1 MSSIDEFMEYCIQI
15 LDANIG
21 KRSKR
26 IVNKARSIKDLN
38 DGSDIHDY
46 EEFIH
51 QIELNISVISGK
63 NNAVNIC
70 NNIRSKA
77 IELNFDRQT
86 MAIYNSLKT
95 ETTELSITE
104 FLRKINIKDIYAFRT
119 KVMGTTDGKNQ
130 MASSVAN
137 KIDDFLMKNVLPT
150 ENAVNKYA
158 TYLAYKSCEDIKKIK
173 IDIIEKI
180 KIQVRK
186 ELTRKAV
193 MVEIKNMFK
202 KYPNPAQSDIDD
214 FVKHIHLLNLNVH
227 EDELRQQILH
237 EMLYNKFNES
247 KDIKGSSELAQFL
260 DIIKT
265 YDDKKDISKEMQRQG
280 IIYLIEDDSGLSEKS
295 LDEFIKLVKT
305 HQSGKY

>member
-1 MSSIDEFMEYCIQI
+1 MSSIDEFMEYCTRI

-38 DGSDIHDY
+38 DRSDIHDY

-51 QIELNISVISGK
+51 MIELNISVISGK

-70 NNIRSKA
+70 NDIRSKA
-77 IELNFDRQT
+77 IELNFNRQA
-86 MAIYNSLKT
+86 MDIYNSLKT

-119 KVMGTTDGKNQ
+119 KAMGVADGQKPLG
-130 MASSVAN
+130 SSMAN
-137 KIDDFLMKNVLPT
+137 KIDDFLIKHLLPT

-158 TYLAYKSCEDIKKIK
+158 TFLAYKSCEDIKKIK

-180 KIQVRK
+180 KIQVKK
-186 ELTRKAV
+186 ELTRKAI
-193 MVEIKNMFK
+193 MIEIKNLFK
-202 KYPNPAQSDIDD
+202 KYPNPTQTDIDD
-214 FVKHIHLLNLNVH
+214 FVKHIHLLDLKIQ

-237 EMLYNKFNES
+237 EMLYNKFN
-247 KDIKGSSELAQFL
+247 KPRDIGESSELAQFL

-280 IIYLIEDDSGLSEKS
+280 IIYLIEDESGVSEKS
-295 LDEFIKLVKT
+295 LDEIIKLVKT
-305 HQSGKY
+305 HQQ

>member
-26 IVNKARSIKDLN
+26 IVNKVRSVKDLN
-38 DGSDIHDY
+38 DRSDIHDY

-70 NNIRSKA
+70 NDIRSKA
-77 IELNFDRQT
+77 IELNFNKQAMD
-86 MAIYNSLKT
+86 IYNSLKT
-95 ETTELSITE
+95 ETLELSITE
-104 FLRKINIKDIYAFRT
+104 FLRKINIKDICAFRT
-119 KVMGTTDGKNQ
+119 KAMGITDGKKP

-137 KIDDFLMKNVLPT
+137 KIDDFLIKHLLPT

-158 TYLAYKSCEDIKKIK
+158 TFLAYKSCEDIKKIK
-173 IDIIEKI
+173 IEIIEKV
-180 KIQVRK
+180 KTQVKK

-193 MVEIKNMFK
+193 MIEIKNLFK
-202 KYPNPAQSDIDD
+202 KYPNPTQSDIDD
-214 FVKHIHLLNLNVH
+214 FVKHIHLLKLNIP

-260 DIIKT
+260 DIVKT

-280 IIYLIEDDSGLSEKS
+280 IIYLIEDESGLSEKS
-295 LDEFIKLVKT
+295 LDEFIKLVKAR
-305 HQSGKY
+305 QQ

>member
-1 MSSIDEFMEYCIQI
+1 MSSIDEFMEYCTRI

-26 IVNKARSIKDLN
+26 IVNKARSMKDLN
-38 DGSDIHDY
+38 DRSDIHDY

-51 QIELNISVISGK
+51 LIELNIGVISGK

-70 NNIRSKA
+70 NDIRSKA
-77 IELNFDRQT
+77 IELNLNRQA
-86 MAIYNSLKT
+86 MDIYNSLKT
-95 ETTELSITE
+95 ETSELSITE
-104 FLRKINIKDIYAFRT
+104 FLRNIYIKDIFAFRT
-119 KVMGTTDGKNQ
+119 KTMGINDGHKPLG
-130 MASSVAN
+130 SSMAN
-137 KIDDFLMKNVLPT
+137 KIDDFLIKHLLPT

-173 IDIIEKI
+173 NDIIERVKARV
-180 KIQVRK
+180 KK
-186 ELTRKAV
+186 ELTRKAI
-193 MVEIKNMFK
+193 MIEIENLFK
-202 KYPNPAQSDIDD
+202 KYPNPTQADIND
-214 FVKHIHLLNLNVH
+214 FVKHIHLLDLKIQ

-237 EMLYNKFNES
+237 EMLYNKFN
-247 KDIKGSSELAQFL
+247 KPRDIGGESSELAQFL

-280 IIYLIEDDSGLSEKS
+280 IIYLIEDESGVSEKS

-305 HQSGKY
+305 RQQ